1 MALEAPTPEA
11 RTRASSIIAEAR
23 AQGRT
28 LLLESEVKTLLHVY
42 GASIPAET
50 QCGNPLEAQQAAQT
64 LGGPCVLKIVSTD
77 ISHKSDVGGVRI
89 GVSPANVRAAFEE
102 MLADVRAKQPAAH
115 ILGISV
121 QELVHG
127 QEVIIGGLHD
137 AEFGPMVLFGL
148 GGIFVEILR
157 DVAYRLVPASTD
169 ELHSM
174 IQEVRGYPLLEGAR
188 GKVAVDVEAIIQTL
202 QAAAWL
208 LIEFPEIRELDLNP
222 VIVGTEG
229 AIVADGRAVL
239 AVSQ

>member
-1 MALEAPTPEA
+1 
-11 RTRASSIIAEAR
+11 
-23 AQGRT
+23 
-28 LLLESEVKTLLHVY
+28 
-42 GASIPAET
+42 
-50 QCGNPLEAQQAAQT
+50 
-64 LGGPCVLKIVSTD
+64 VLKIVSTD

-89 GVSPANVRAAFEE
+89 GVSPADVEAVFEE
-102 MLADVRAKQPAAH
+102 MMADVRAKQPAAH

-148 GGIFVEILR
+148 GGIFVEILH
-157 DVAYRLVPASTD
+157 DVAYRLVPASTG
-169 ELHSM
+169 ELHTM

-229 AIVADGRAVL
+229 AVVADGRAVL
-239 AVSQ
+239 AE